1 MKPNTG
7 YLLTWARS
15 WGCHWGKPGC
25 QSGRSINP
33 GHSSSPG
40 VPSTINILNSCPIC
54 IQSMRYQRSGMTSVK
69 GLQCTGV
76 CVWSCFAS
84 RLNSRVAMLV
94 DDLYYSTAASQHF
107 VNLSA
112 QTSSLCI
119 SPPVASSRFPTIK
132 VKKLT
137 MGSSPSH
144 PDTVARPVQ
153 YTVTLRSSLHSVP
166 RLLPL
171 VASHPTTVLLQ

>member
-1 MKPNTG
+1 
-7 YLLTWARS
+7 
-15 WGCHWGKPGC
+15 
-25 QSGRSINP
+25 
-33 GHSSSPG
+33 
-40 VPSTINILNSCPIC
+40 
-54 IQSMRYQRSGMTSVK
+54 MTSVK

-76 CVWSCFAS
+76 CVAS

-94 DDLYYSTAASQHF
+94 DDLCYSTGAPQHF

-112 QTSSLCI
+112 QTLSLCI

-132 VKKLT
+132 VNKLT

-153 YTVTLRSSLHSVP
+153 YTVTMRSFLHSVP

-171 VASHPTTVLLQ
+171 VVSHPTTVLLQ